1 MRHRSG
7 RHAAF
12 AAILATLAFSAL
24 AVAPVTAVAVEPGGA
39 VYTLTNQTDG
49 NFVQVF
55 ARAGDGSLASAGA
68 FDTGGTGTGGGLG
81 NQGAIAVQGGLL
93 LAVSAGSG
101 EVASFQASPDGLTLS
116 LGDTEPSGGV
126 TPISVTVSGRFVYV
140 LNAGDAEH
148 AGNITGF
155 KLGLRGTLAPI
166 PGSTRPLSAA
176 AVGPAQVQFALGG
189 AVLVVTEKATNL
201 IDTYTVGATG
211 LATGPT
217 THASNGATPF
227 GFAVQGRKVFV
238 SEAFGGAPDASG
250 TSSYTVGG
258 DGTLSLVSGSVGTTE
273 TAACWVVLS
282 RGGRFAYVTNTGSN
296 TISGYRVA
304 ADASIALLDADGV
317 TASTDAGPID
327 AAVSRAGGF
336 LYTLNAGAHS
346 ISGFAIQVDGS
357 LVPVPGVAGV
367 PAGATGLA
375 AL

>member
-7 RHAAF
+7 RRAAF
-12 AAILATLAFSAL
+12 ATIVATLAFSAL
-24 AVAPVTAVAVEPGGA
+24 AIAPVTAQAVEPGGA
-39 VYTLTNQTDG
+39 VYTLTNQADG

-55 ARAGDGSLASAGA
+55 ARASDGSLAPAGA

-81 NQGAIAVQGGLL
+81 NQGALAQQGRIL

-101 EVASFQASPDGLTLS
+101 EVSSFRLSSDGLTLS

-140 LNAGDAEH
+140 LNAGDPEH
-148 AGNITGF
+148 PGNITGF

-166 PGSTRPLSAA
+166 TGSTRPLSAD

-201 IDTYTVGATG
+201 IDTYTVGADG

-227 GFAVQGRKVFV
+227 GFAVLGRKVFV
-238 SEAFGGAPDASG
+238 SEAFGGAPDASA
-250 TSSYTVGG
+250 TSSYTVGS
-258 DGTLSLVSGSVGTTE
+258 DGALSLVSGSVATTE

-304 ADASIALLDADGV
+304 ADGSIALLDADGV
-317 TASTDAGPID
+317 TATTDAGPID

-336 LYTLNAGAHS
+336 LYTLNAGAHTV
-346 ISGFAIQVDGS
+346 SGFAIQGDGS
-357 LVPVPGVAGV
+357 LVPVPGATGL

>member
-1 MRHRSG
+1 MRHRFG
-7 RHAAF
+7 RRAAF
-12 AAILATLAFSAL
+12 ATIAATLALSAFV
-24 AVAPVTAVAVEPGGA
+24 VAPVTALGLEPGGA
-39 VYTLTNQTDG
+39 VYTLTNQADG

-55 ARAGDGSLASAGA
+55 ARAGDGSLTPAGA

-81 NQGAIAVQGGLL
+81 NQGAVVLQGHLL

-101 EVASFQASPDGLTLS
+101 EVSSFQVSSNGLTLT
-116 LGDTEPSGGV
+116 LRDTEPSGGA
-126 TPISVTVSGRFVYV
+126 TPISVTASGKLVYV
-140 LNAGDAEH
+140 LNAGDAGDP
-148 AGNITGF
+148 GNITGF
-155 KLGLRGTLAPI
+155 RVGPRGTLIPI
-166 PGSTRPLSAA
+166 PGSTRRLSGD

-201 IDTYTVGATG
+201 IDTYTVGADG

-227 GFAVQGRKVFV
+227 GFAVHGNKVFV
-238 SEAFGGAPDASG
+238 SEAFGGAPEASA

-258 DGTLSLVSGSVGTTE
+258 DGTLSLVSGSVATTE

-282 RGGRFAYVTNTGSN
+282 RGGKFAYVTNTGSN

-304 ADASIALLDADGV
+304 ADGSIALLDADGV
-317 TASTDAGPID
+317 TATADAGPID

-336 LYTLNAGAHS
+336 LYTLNAGAHTV
-346 ISGFAIQVDGS
+346 SGFAIRGDGS
-357 LVPVPGVAGV
+357 VVPVPGATGL